1 MRQLC
6 YEFLAWGI
14 VHRTAFGDNEYL
26 SIFLAKAFMKTLH
39 QVLITGALT
48 CAALGA
54 TAQSM
59 KPGLWEINNKMSTSS
74 GEMEK
79 AMAEAQKQ
87 MASMPPEQRKMM
99 ADMMAKQGVSM
110 GVGGGAGSTAI
121 KMCISKEMAERNEV
135 AAHQQGD
142 CTHTTSPRTG
152 NTMKFSFV
160 CTKPP
165 SSGEG
170 LVTFNGSDAYSMK
183 MDMTSTAKGKPEKM
197 SMDATGK
204 FLSADCG
211 NIKPIAMP
219 KK

>member
-1 MRQLC
+1 
-6 YEFLAWGI
+6 
-14 VHRTAFGDNEYL
+14 
-26 SIFLAKAFMKTLH
+26 MKKLH
-39 QVLITGALT
+39 LVWITGALT

-54 TAQSM
+54 AAQSM
-59 KPGLWEINNKMSTSS
+59 KPGLWEISNKMSSGS

-99 ADMMAKQGVSM
+99 ADMMAKQGISM
-110 GVGGGAGSTAI
+110 GSGGAPAAM

-170 LVTFNGSDAYSMK
+170 QVTFTGSDAYSMK

-211 NIKPIAMP
+211 NIKPMSLP
-219 KK
+219 NGKK